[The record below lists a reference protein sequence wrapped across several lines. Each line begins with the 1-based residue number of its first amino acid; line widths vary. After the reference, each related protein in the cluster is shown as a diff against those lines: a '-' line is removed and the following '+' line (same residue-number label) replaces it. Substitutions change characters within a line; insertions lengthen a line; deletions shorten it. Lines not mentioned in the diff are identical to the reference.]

1 MLFSS
6 VDRRHQNQAG
16 ARHYELETLRGQ
28 KTFGRC
34 TGCNRASNRQE
45 SRVGSVVTTRSR
57 TFRRRRRA
65 VCVRVCD
72 RRKSISGAELMMV
85 HRAAAR
91 SGLATT
97 VASTGPTYGYVTQWL
112 TTSIYLLLR
121 LALLLLVYTLIIS
134 TTRLAHYWRR
144 SVTNTVK
151 IQPLRFPLIPLLSSS
166 LLFPRSLLSHSPPPS
181 GPLKSS

>member
-28 KTFGRC
+28 KTFERC

-57 TFRRRRRA
+57 TFRRRRA
-65 VCVRVCD
+65 VCVRVCVCD

-85 HRAAAR
+85 HRAAVR

-97 VASTGPTYGYVTQWL
+97 VASTGPTYGYVTQ
-112 TTSIYLLLR
+112 
-121 LALLLLVYTLIIS
+121 
-134 TTRLAHYWRR
+134 
-144 SVTNTVK
+144 
-151 IQPLRFPLIPLLSSS
+151 
-166 LLFPRSLLSHSPPPS
+166 
-181 GPLKSS
+181 